1 MLHLNLTLLPTMSET
16 AVARLVGQ
24 RLPAPTFHNR
34 SGFGSPKHSALWGR
48 VGYTNPSGGI
58 KSLGIGS
65 KGTSRRRSDI
75 VRSTESYSMVECP
88 LFCITER

>member
-16 AVARLVGQ
+16 AVARVVGP

-34 SGFGSPKHSALWGR
+34 SGFDSPKPSALWGR
-48 VGYTNPSGGI
+48 VDYTNPSGGI

-65 KGTSRRRSDI
+65 
-75 VRSTESYSMVECP
+75 
-88 LFCITER
+88 